1 MWSEYKTQHSNNCL
15 VITEAVVEVRVTG
28 SVFNLSDEHRLKLL
42 DPSDPLQAEQCVYI
56 FILP

>member
-1 MWSEYKTQHSNNCL
+1 M
-15 VITEAVVEVRVTG
+15 EAVVEVRVTG

-56 FILP
+56 FILR